1 MDRLLEAIRDYLY
14 EHQEE
19 YRAWLKE
26 RERQSKQTENCRK
39 VG

>member
-1 MDRLLEAIRDYLY
+1 MNRLLKAISDYLS

-26 RERQSKQTENCRK
+26 RERQSKQTENYRK

>member
-1 MDRLLEAIRDYLY
+1 MNRLLKAISDYLY

-26 RERQSKQTENCRK
+26 RERQSTQKETCRK

>member
-1 MDRLLEAIRDYLY
+1 MNRLLKAISDYLY

-26 RERQSKQTENCRK
+26 RESQSTHKETCRK